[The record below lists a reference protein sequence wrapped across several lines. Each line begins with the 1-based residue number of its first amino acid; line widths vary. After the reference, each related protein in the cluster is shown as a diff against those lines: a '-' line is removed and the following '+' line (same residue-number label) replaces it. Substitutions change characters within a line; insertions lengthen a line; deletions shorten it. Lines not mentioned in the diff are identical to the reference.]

1 MSSPCYSSLASWP
14 DSPLSSP
21 STRVFLHISYDF
33 ADDRI
38 NGLAA
43 HVTNRRSRYRIRH
56 RNGQTQER
64 ISSTEWS
71 PIDDNHSV
79 NISRF
84 LFEDPSDNDNH
95 EREMIESFL
104 SQLSQEIVNLNGQY
118 SDAIAVHLY
127 FQTEIDCRYLMD
139 ACRRAGTTAL
149 RRLNNL
155 LGLRSGLQENVAFS
169 CVIPDIKIRFALP
182 FVAGNLYALTQV
194 SNFAELVERDDFE
207 DDGFDWTFQPNDY
220 NQALN
225 LGELFQGKDHS
236 LEYLGLDGT
245 DNAVRFQNGRD
256 RAWAETGGLPPRF
269 FWQLWGRL
277 DNDGQELGANYSNE
291 SEREYLQRCSTP
303 EMLTAYAEL
312 QTKGLRWVVE
322 RVTPLGSNNTPV
334 PNFYPQDFDLIG
346 AEIDTDTPSA
356 AALEFAR
363 LEDFAVKLDWER
375 ERLKPLNQQVIS
387 GKTLTLRNLRPN
399 PDDDQI
405 LIAEVDSTGL
415 TFLNE
420 GDVINMLQIAA
431 GKYVRLVHQ
440 NAEARWLGGGHSHAE
455 ILRHRT
461 NNYGV
466 QTPQH
471 TVGRFLGIVG
481 NTAQFAVTYP
491 SQDGSNHSSDW
502 EWARYGPPFIYRSY
516 RFQGSTTYWTM
527 SESPD
532 TIAGARI
539 EDELEFAN
547 ATNPQAMHGAH
558 VNVWFDQRENAGNIP
573 PYINLTQEEA
583 NHIEGILQNLEFDG
597 GPFNQESIETI
608 LSMLRGESKF

>member
-1 MSSPCYSSLASWP
+1 
-14 DSPLSSP
+14 
-21 STRVFLHISYDF
+21 
-33 ADDRI
+33 
-38 NGLAA
+38 
-43 HVTNRRSRYRIRH
+43 
-56 RNGQTQER
+56 
-64 ISSTEWS
+64 
-71 PIDDNHSV
+71 
-79 NISRF
+79 
-84 LFEDPSDNDNH
+84 
-95 EREMIESFL
+95 MIESFL

-256 RAWAETGGLPPRF
+256 RAWAETEGC
-269 FWQLWGRL
+269 RL
-277 DNDGQELGANYSNE
+277 VSFGSYGAASITMAKSWAQTTVMNQKENIS
-291 SEREYLQRCSTP
+291 RDVALQRAN
-303 EMLTAYAEL
+303 AYADL

-387 GKTLTLRNLRPN
+387 GKRLLYGTL
-399 PDDDQI
+399 DQI
-405 LIAEVDSTGL
+405 LMMIKS
-415 TFLNE
+415 
-420 GDVINMLQIAA
+420 
-431 GKYVRLVHQ
+431 
-440 NAEARWLGGGHSHAE
+440 
-455 ILRHRT
+455 
-461 NNYGV
+461 
-466 QTPQH
+466 
-471 TVGRFLGIVG
+471 
-481 NTAQFAVTYP
+481 
-491 SQDGSNHSSDW
+491 
-502 EWARYGPPFIYRSY
+502 
-516 RFQGSTTYWTM
+516 
-527 SESPD
+527 
-532 TIAGARI
+532 
-539 EDELEFAN
+539 
-547 ATNPQAMHGAH
+547 
-558 VNVWFDQRENAGNIP
+558 
-573 PYINLTQEEA
+573 
-583 NHIEGILQNLEFDG
+583 
-597 GPFNQESIETI
+597 
-608 LSMLRGESKF
+608 